1 MGALLGTFVGV
12 VLALLSL
19 RWSRAYLVTIQSGIT
34 ISPWLSFGLIM
45 VGGTTSALIWAS
57 FSVTSALLGIVTC
70 LLIVQTPLDLLVR
83 RLARWPTLLALL
95 AVSVIRIL
103 EAASDARLREV
114 ITQFAATA
122 ALLAILTVF
131 YRLSPQSLGWG
142 DVLLVAPLSIA
153 VTSVRS
159 SLIIIWMLTASSSA
173 ALHGLVLWRRSGS
186 RHAPFGPH
194 LLGAAWLVLVLSV

>member
-1 MGALLGTFVGV
+1 
-12 VLALLSL
+12 
-19 RWSRAYLVTIQSGIT
+19 
-34 ISPWLSFGLIM
+34 
-45 VGGTTSALIWAS
+45 
-57 FSVTSALLGIVTC
+57 
-70 LLIVQTPLDLLVR
+70 
-83 RLARWPTLLALL
+83 
-95 AVSVIRIL
+95 
-103 EAASDARLREV
+103 AASDARLREV